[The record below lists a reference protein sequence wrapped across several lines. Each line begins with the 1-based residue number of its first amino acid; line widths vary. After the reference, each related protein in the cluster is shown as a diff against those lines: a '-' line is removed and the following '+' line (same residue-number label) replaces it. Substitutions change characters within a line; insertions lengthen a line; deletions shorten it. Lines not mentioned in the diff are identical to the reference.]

1 MMNKNSEK
9 SNRYNKKNTIQY
21 IVRLNK
27 NTDTGLIEHMEH
39 QENKQGFLKGLIKE
53 DMMKKAWS
61 KFNEKNA

>member
-27 NTDTGLIEHMEH
+27 NTDTALIAHMEH
-39 QENKQGFLKGLIKE
+39 QENKQGFLKGLIKD